1 MNLTIDTHYK
11 LLMTSRADRCL
22 NTIAKKDEKLR
33 RKLIDVIKEIPKN
46 PYNTKLLKG
55 NHKGYRSKRE

>member
-1 MNLTIDTHYK
+1 
-11 LLMTSRADRCL
+11 MTSRADRCL